1 MRASQ
6 TVIRYFLDK
15 MNDAGYDARIGYD
28 VPDFAKA
35 PKDKIMC
42 ELWLTN
48 GEAHTWEN
56 TQTAL
61 EAEDTIEC
69 YIYRYRD
76 TVEDV
81 NGKWYS
87 DVDDALD
94 ALTDDAVGRTYQADL
109 WWNDSVIDI
118 DRASPLKRWNNS
130 SHYSAGFL
138 CARIDLPVKY
148 LRDIS

>member
-1 MRASQ
+1 
-6 TVIRYFLDK
+6 
-15 MNDAGYDARIGYD
+15 MNDAGYAASIGYS

-35 PKDKIMC
+35 PKDNILC

-56 TQTAL
+56 TQIAL
-61 EAEDTIEC
+61 HAEDTIEC
-69 YIYRYRD
+69 YLYRYRVNAD
-76 TVEDV
+76 TD
-81 NGKWYS
+81 GQWYS

-94 ALTDDAVGRTYQADL
+94 ALTDNAEGRTYEDKL
-109 WWNDSVIDI
+109 WWDDSVIDI

-148 LRDIS
+148 LRTI